1 MFINQQ
7 GVQAATIDI
16 YGWSFNSIRYGDML
30 ASRKKPRIP
39 ETHKNQ
45 GHNFRWVFIQKIN
58 QHMGF
63 QPDPLGWFSTF
74 QLLMFKYGWWSIMM
88 IWWLQD
94 ISTIFEKN
102 IHLDGLRTQHKP
114 WMLVFLAFHT
124 TCDAA
129 QGRDSLDFR
138 LGMERT
144 WLYYMLYHVIYHH
157 GVSKQE
163 KHYICFCYI
172 ITSI

>member
-45 GHNFRWVFIQKIN
+45 GHNFREVFIQKIN

-63 QPDPLGWFSTF
+63 QPDPLG
-74 QLLMFKYGWWSIMM
+74 
-88 IWWLQD
+88 
-94 ISTIFEKN
+94 
-102 IHLDGLRTQHKP
+102 
-114 WMLVFLAFHT
+114 
-124 TCDAA
+124 
-129 QGRDSLDFR
+129 
-138 LGMERT
+138 
-144 WLYYMLYHVIYHH
+144 
-157 GVSKQE
+157 
-163 KHYICFCYI
+163 
-172 ITSI
+172 

>member
-45 GHNFRWVFIQKIN
+45 GHNFREVFIQKIN

-74 QLLMFKYGWWSIMM
+74 QLLMFKYGWWYIMM

-94 ISTIFEKN
+94 ISTIFEKKTSTWTVWERSTS
-102 IHLDGLRTQHKP
+102 HGCSFSSHSTQPATQLRAETRWTSGWAWSAP
-114 WMLVFLAFHT
+114 
-124 TCDAA
+124 
-129 QGRDSLDFR
+129 DSI
-138 LGMERT
+138 T
-144 WLYYMLYHVIYHH
+144 
-157 GVSKQE
+157 
-163 KHYICFCYI
+163 CYI
-172 ITSI
+172 MSYIIMAYQNKRNIIYASAIL